1 MVILKKSTVILKH
14 IFMRLNK
21 LKSSLLILVVLI
33 AAVLRFY
40 QLADIPPA
48 LTWDEVAWGYNSYSL
63 GIDGKDEFGVFLPYK
78 FIESFGDFKPPLYAY
93 IGIIPIK
100 IWGLTEFAVRF
111 PSVFFGVL
119 TVLLTYF
126 LTKEIFYSN
135 SKSKTLNPKQI
146 ENSNHLGPKQLK
158 IENFKL
164 KILALTAA
172 ALLSISPWHINL
184 SRGAFEA
191 NVSQFFIVF
200 GIYLFLL
207 ALRKNMWLLSLS
219 AVSFVFSFYTF
230 NTARV
235 FVPMIVIVLGF
246 VFVKKL
252 WRYKKQTVFAGIVG
266 FLLLFPIIGFLFS
279 PQASLRFRE
288 VNIFTDSSIIERANQ
303 EIENDSSTMLS
314 KVLHNRRIKYA
325 VSFLSHYFD
334 HFTPTFLFIKGDGNP
349 KFSTRDVGQ
358 LYVWSIPFLIIG
370 ALLLF
375 RKREGKWWIVPT
387 WLLVGIIPAA
397 TARETP
403 HALRIE
409 TVIPTFQIVIAYGF
423 VSSMIFLKERI
434 HKSWLYKVIV
444 YVLLLILLLNVGYYL
459 YGYYVHYS
467 REYSREWQYGYK
479 QAIEYAVEN
488 EDNYDQIYITDKL
501 GRPYIYYLFYGN
513 VLPDDFRVDSSVQ
526 RDVFGFV
533 NVLRVGKYSFAKNL
547 GLDGEGKKAL
557 FIDDPLSV
565 PQNAFILKEINRLDG
580 EPSLIIYT
588 K

>member
-1 MVILKKSTVILKH
+1 
-14 IFMRLNK
+14 MRLNK

-126 LTKEIFYSN
+126 LTKEIFYS
-135 SKSKTLNPKQI
+135 SKNREHYSIFASFL
-146 ENSNHLGPKQLK
+146 
-158 IENFKL
+158 
-164 KILALTAA
+164 LA
-172 ALLSISPWHINL
+172 ISPWHINL

-219 AVSFVFSFYTF
+219 AVSFVLSFYTF

-409 TVIPTFQIVIAYGF
+409 TTLPMFQIIIAYGF
-423 VSSMIFLKERI
+423 VNSMIFIKERI
-434 HKSWLYKVIV
+434 RKMAVFKIV
-444 YVLLLILLLNVGYYL
+444 AAGALILLLANLSYYL

>member
-1 MVILKKSTVILKH
+1 
-14 IFMRLNK
+14 MRLNK
-21 LKSSLLILVVLI
+21 LKSSLLVLVVLT
-33 AAVLRFY
+33 AGVLRLY
-40 QLADIPPA
+40 QLANIPPA

-63 GIDGKDEFGVFLPYK
+63 GIDGRDEFGVFLPYK

-93 IGIIPIK
+93 VGIIPIK

-111 PSVFFGVL
+111 PSAFFGVL
-119 TVLLTYF
+119 TVFLTYF

-135 SKSKTLNPKQI
+135 SKSGTLNSKQN
-146 ENSNHLGPKQLK
+146 ENPNHLEHKQLK

-164 KILALTAA
+164 EILALTAA
-172 ALLSISPWHINL
+172 ALLAISPWHINL
-184 SRGAFEA
+184 SRAAFEA

-207 ALRKNMWLLSLS
+207 ALRKNMWLLVIS
-219 AVSFVFSFYTF
+219 AVSFVLSFYTF

-235 FVPMIVIVLGF
+235 FVPMIVIILGL
-246 VFVKKL
+246 VFIKKL
-252 WRYKKQTVFAGIVG
+252 WKHKKQTIIAGIVG

-303 EIENDSSTMLS
+303 EIENDNNSLIS
-314 KVLHNRRIKYA
+314 KALHNRRIKYA
-325 VSFLSHYFD
+325 VSFVSHYFD
-334 HFTPTFLFIKGDGNP
+334 HFNPSFLFIKGDGNP
-349 KFSTRDVGQ
+349 KFSTQDVGQ
-358 LYVWSIPFLIIG
+358 LYIWSIPFLIIG

-375 RKREGKWWIVPT
+375 RKREGQWWIVPV

-409 TVIPTFQIVIAYGF
+409 TTLPMFQIIIAYGF
-423 VSSMIFLKERI
+423 INSMIFLRERV

-444 YVLLLILLLNVGYYL
+444 YVLLLLLLLNVGYYL

-479 QAIEYAVEN
+479 EAIKYAVEN
-488 EDNYDQIYITDKL
+488 EDNYDRIYITDKL

-513 VLPDDFRVDSSVQ
+513 VSPDDFRVDSNVQ

-533 NVLRVGKYSFAKNL
+533 NVLRVGKYTFAKHLQSDNS
-547 GLDGEGKKAL
+547 EGKFL